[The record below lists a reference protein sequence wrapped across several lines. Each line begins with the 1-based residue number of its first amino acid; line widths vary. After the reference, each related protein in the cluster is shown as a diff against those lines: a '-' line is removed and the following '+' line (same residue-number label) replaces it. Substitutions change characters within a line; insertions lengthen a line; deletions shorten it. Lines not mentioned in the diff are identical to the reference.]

1 MPILLYFQGM
11 KPLLLASLLL
21 MALCAQGQTEAPMP
35 HASKGRLVLMEEF
48 PSRYVA
54 ARSVDV
60 WLPEGYSSARKYAVL
75 YMHDGGA
82 LFDSTA
88 SWNRQEWGV
97 DETMARLQAEGKI
110 QDCIVVGIYNTGATR
125 HAEYW
130 PQKPF
135 EAMTK
140 PQQTQVLAS
149 GKGKVMAKRPFSD
162 AYLKFL
168 VEELKPYIDGH
179 YSTYTDKAH
188 TFIAGSSMGGLISWY
203 ALCEYPQVYGGAACL
218 STHWTGVFGP
228 NEFAPKSFA
237 RYLGRQLPNPATHKL
252 YMDYGN
258 QTLDSLYPKHQRLV
272 NKVLKARGYV
282 PPYAVVRY
290 FPGADHSERAWSKRL
305 EEPLLFLLAKP

>member
-1 MPILLYFQGM
+1 M
-11 KPLLLASLLL
+11 KPVLVAALLLISLCVQ
-21 MALCAQGQTEAPMP
+21 AQTEAPMP
-35 HASKGRLVLMEEF
+35 HASKGRLVLMEDF

-54 ARSVDV
+54 PRSIDV

-75 YMHDGGA
+75 YMHDGGV
-82 LFDSTA
+82 LFDSTV

-97 DETMARLQAEGKI
+97 DETMARLMAEGKI

-140 PQQTQVLAS
+140 PQQAQVMAT
-149 GKGKVMAKRPFSD
+149 GKGQVMAKRPFSD

-179 YSTYTDKAH
+179 YSTYPDKGH

-203 ALCEYPQVYGGAACL
+203 ALCEYPQVFGGAACL
-218 STHWTGVFGP
+218 STHWTGEFKP
-228 NEFAPKSFA
+228 NDFVPKSFA

-258 QTLDSLYPKHQRLV
+258 KTLDSLYPKHQRLV

-290 FPGADHSERAWSKRL
+290 FPGDDHSERAWGKRL
-305 EEPLLFLLAKP
+305 EGPLLFLLAKP